1 LPAALTNN
9 KIGNPFIELFSV
21 DSTNNYAMQQVQT
34 GLAEHGTTYFA
45 YEQTSGKGQRNK
57 QWQSAKGENIILS
70 VALDTRPFSLAQQF
84 ILSIIVAISAQ
95 NLFNKYTTNETYIKW
110 PNDIYWCDRK
120 AGGILIENLI
130 YGNKWRFA
138 IAGFGINVNQTIF
151 DASLKNPVSLKQ
163 ITGRDYDIIS
173 LAKELCVNL
182 SERFTQLINGEEKI
196 LLKEYNDILYK
207 KNSVAK
213 FKKNSRVFSGIV
225 KEVDRYGRLIISNA
239 IEEVFEFGTIEW
251 LID

>member
-1 LPAALTNN
+1 MPAALTNN
-9 KIGNPFIELFSV
+9 IIGDPFIELFSV
-21 DSTNNYAMQQVQT
+21 DSTNNYAMRQAQE
-34 GLAEHGTTYFA
+34 GLAEHGTAYFA

-70 VALDTRPFSLAQQF
+70 VALDTRPFSLVQQF
-84 ILSIIVAISAQ
+84 ILSMIAAISAQ
-95 NLFNKYTTNETYIKW
+95 NLFNKYTTNKTYIKW

-120 AGGILIENLI
+120 AGGILIENLVH
-130 YGNKWRFA
+130 GNKWQFA
-138 IAGFGINVNQTIF
+138 IAGFGINVNQTVF

-163 ITGRDYDIIS
+163 VTGNDHDIIS

-182 SERFTQLINGEEKI
+182 SGRFSQLINGEEKI
-196 LLKEYNDILYK
+196 LLKEYNDVLYK

-213 FKKNSRVFSGIV
+213 FKKNSRVFSGV
-225 KEVDRYGRLIISNA
+225 VREVDLYGRLIIAHS
-239 IEEVFEFGTIEW
+239 IEEAFEFGTIEW